1 MLTKEQNDPTG
12 IILIAAFLVL
22 LAWFFLASYRGHQL
36 AVNVQEKMLTVHD
49 DLLAIDGRHNGNKIV
64 VGKFGVILLTQDG
77 GKTWQ
82 TNPSGTTVTLSGVS
96 FADHQHGF
104 VVGSG
109 GTLLASSDGGA
120 TWRPQDSGTKDQLL
134 NVHAVS
140 PVQAFAVGAFGT
152 LISTSDGG
160 QKWNKHEL
168 PWETLI
174 ERIVQ
179 EGGLVEPNLNAIYFS
194 SAELGWAVGEFGLVL
209 HTQDGGRTWAAQ
221 RYGIDLPQLYAVKFV
236 DQRRGWAMGQA
247 GSLIYTQDGGQRWSA
262 VESDNKRDLYDATFQ
277 DERGVLVGDGVILL
291 SGDGGSSW
299 RSSGAN
305 SEDGWLSGAA
315 LKSSEAIVVGG
326 AGTIRLLS
334 LDK

>member
-1 MLTKEQNDPTG
+1 MAIKKQNDLTG
-12 IILIAAFLVL
+12 VILIAAFLVL
-22 LAWFFLASYRGHQL
+22 LAWFFLASYRAQQL

-49 DLLAIDGRHNGNKIV
+49 DLLAIDGRHNGNKIT
-64 VGKFGVILLTQDG
+64 VGKFGLILLTQDG

-82 TNPSGTTVTLSGVS
+82 SRPSGTSVTLSGVS

-104 VVGSG
+104 VVGSS
-109 GTLLASSDGGA
+109 GTLLATSDGGA
-120 TWRPQDSGTKDQLL
+120 SWKPQDSGTKDQLL

-168 PWETLI
+168 TWEKLI
-174 ERIVQ
+174 ERIVK

-221 RYGIDLPQLYAVKFV
+221 RYGSDFPQLYAVRFV

-247 GSLIYTQDGGQRWSA
+247 GSLIYTEDGGQRWSA
-262 VESDNKRDLYDATFQ
+262 VERDNKRDLYDVTFHG
-277 DERGVLVGDGVILL
+277 EHGVVVGDGVILIT
-291 SGDGGSSW
+291 GDGGSSW
-299 RSSGAN
+299 RSSDAN
-305 SEDGWLSGAA
+305 LEDAWLSGAA

-326 AGTIRLLS
+326 AGTIRLLN